1 MNDFEKA
8 ALYAVSQLDETEIDY
23 ALHQMDKCRIPA
35 GTVSGISEKICD
47 CMEEYGDDNDLPEGW
62 WLEYGD
68 EDDVLF
74 TGLNLKNKN

>member
-23 ALHQMDKCRIPA
+23 ALHQMDKHRIPIRMM
-35 GTVSGISEKICD
+35 GGISEMICD
-47 CMEEYGDDNDLPEGW
+47 SMEEYGEDNDLPEGW
-62 WLEYGD
+62 WFVYGD
-68 EDDVLF
+68 EDDVFF